1 MNTDD
6 LDRIEETLDVS
17 LPRRY
22 RSTMLDYLFPAEH
35 EAAQGCMPDDVEF
48 VLKAN
53 SNRRASWPRGL
64 VVIGDDGGE
73 EQFLLD
79 CRSELGAVIV
89 YELETEKLR
98 PLAPDFDAWLSQL
111 DAWHREVADDQAYL
125 RRRYEQ
131 RRWWQFWIGPPNA

>member
-1 MNTDD
+1 MNSSD
-6 LDRIEETLDVS
+6 LDRIEDMFDVV
-17 LPRRY
+17 LPPRY
-22 RSTMLDYLFPAEH
+22 RNTMLEYPFPPEH
-35 EAAQGCMPDDVEF
+35 EASQGCMPDDAALV
-48 VLKAN
+48 VKAN
-53 SNRRASWPRGL
+53 QDRQAAWPPGL

-89 YELETEKLR
+89 YELETGKLR
-98 PLAPDFDAWLSQL
+98 PLAPDFDAWLAQL

-131 RRWWQFWIGPPNA
+131 RRWWQFWIGPPNN

>member
-1 MNTDD
+1 MNADD

-22 RSTMLDYLFPAEH
+22 RSTMLDYPFPPEH
-35 EAAQGCMPDDVEF
+35 EATQRCMPDDAEF

-53 SNRRASWPRGL
+53 ADRQASWPRGL

-98 PLAPDFDAWLSQL
+98 PLAPDFDAWLVQL

-125 RRRYEQ
+125 RRRYEK